1 MRGKNFYFLPL
12 FFCESENRWKYFL
25 RIFLILEV
33 GNTFIT
39 RTQKC
44 FSLREPPVF
53 RTFRKWSSI
62 TVCSLQHTTE
72 YEYAMF
78 CTHTPP
84 PAEYV
89 LFLLIIII
97 HSENLKINQFTLNTV
112 VHILYS
118 TLTLHCRFFSSSNLP
133 ELDFET
139 SCTLPDFETSCMLN
153 DSDFAMSCSLPDSDF
168 VMSCTLPES
177 DFVMSCTLPEYFEIS
192 CTLPESDFV
201 MACTLPE
208 SDFVMSCILPESDF
222 VMSCTLPESDFVM
235 SCTLPS

>member
-12 FFCESENRWKYFL
+12 FFCESENRWNYFL

-33 GNTFIT
+33 GKTFIP

-78 CTHTPP
+78 CTHPPP

-139 SCTLPDFETSCMLN
+139 SCTLAWLWDVMHAEWFRLCNVMLTARLRLCDVMQTAWVWLCN
-153 DSDFAMSCSLPDSDF
+153 VMHTVWVRLYDVIIVIHTVLPN
-168 VMSCTLPES
+168 
-177 DFVMSCTLPEYFEIS
+177 
-192 CTLPESDFV
+192 
-201 MACTLPE
+201 
-208 SDFVMSCILPESDF
+208 
-222 VMSCTLPESDFVM
+222 
-235 SCTLPS
+235 